1 MTRRTS
7 TRALAREIYRESI
20 MQETPTPN
28 PSPHP
33 PSPCGLRRTSGGGE
47 TTDLTERVRAL
58 YEGSA
63 VPVREIAARAGV
75 TERTIYKYAAKHA
88 WKPRYRWT
96 PDGARPRAWRPRVRF
111 APAKGAGR
119 FIRRDDK
126 GKPIAA
132 GLKATDAQGAARA
145 GAACANAQALAQ
157 QAQAEAEKDRRF
169 EDYMRAH
176 AAMLRAL
183 EQLRRHRDEQAKLP
197 PAQRMPAD
205 HLLWRALQMS
215 VAAAIDDWEARGR
228 AWHEAQN
235 RTGAA

>member
-20 MQETPTPN
+20 MQETPTPD

-47 TTDLTERVRAL
+47 TTELTERVRAL

-63 VPVREIAARAGV
+63 VPVREIARLAGV

-96 PDGARPRAWRPRVRF
+96 PDGAR
-111 APAKGAGR
+111 
-119 FIRRDDK
+119 
-126 GKPIAA
+126 
-132 GLKATDAQGAARA
+132 
-145 GAACANAQALAQ
+145 
-157 QAQAEAEKDRRF
+157 
-169 EDYMRAH
+169 
-176 AAMLRAL
+176 RAL
-183 EQLRRHRDEQAKLP
+183 EQLRRHRDEQAKHP
-197 PAQRMPAD
+197 PAQRTPAD
-205 HLLWRALQMS
+205 HLLCRALQMS
-215 VAAAIDDWEARGR
+215 VEVAIDDWEARGR

>member
-1 MTRRTS
+1 MTRRSS
-7 TRALAREIYRESI
+7 TRALAREIYRQAVEKTL
-20 MQETPTPN
+20 TPD
-28 PSPHP
+28 P
-33 PSPCGLRRTSGGGE
+33 PSPDGFGAQTG
-47 TTDLTERVRAL
+47 LTERVRAL

-63 VPVREIAARAGV
+63 VPVREIANLAGV

-111 APAKGAGR
+111 APAKGAGGR